1 MWDSI
6 ITETRAIGKINYLNV
21 HIFTSQLEEKSNFI
35 IVKMP
40 NIQQTLY
47 NWI

>member
-6 ITETRAIGKINYLNV
+6 ITETRAIGKISYLNV
-21 HIFTSQLEEKSNFI
+21 HIFMSQLEEKSNFI

-40 NIQQTLY
+40 NIQLTLY